1 MRITTGMLKI
11 AHKRSGSIQ
20 KGSSLLN
27 YVGKT
32 GAGTSRMNAMA
43 AANARNMSV
52 FGNMRLDK
60 SNYEKLEKSAD
71 ELTDAVSD
79 LASKVDSGAEDVSGE
94 AALAVDKFNENLK
107 NLKVTPGVLNQFYYQ
122 SMKEI
127 SVANRSEL
135 EEIGI
140 SVAEDGTLT
149 LNKQKL
155 ASADGKKV
163 AKLLGSGGDFSLR
176 VRQVSSRVADNAGV
190 NAQTVSS
197 RYTAKGRVADSYIN
211 RYNFRG

>member
-11 AHKRSGSIQ
+11 AHKRGSVQ

-27 YVGKT
+27 YVGKA

-43 AANARNMSV
+43 AANSRNMSV
-52 FGNMRLDK
+52 FGNIKLDK

-79 LASKVDSGAEDVSGE
+79 LASKVDSGTDDVSSE
-94 AALAVDKFNENLK
+94 AELAVNKFNENLK
-107 NLKVTPGVLNQFYYQ
+107 NLKVSPGVLNQFYYQ

-127 SVANRSEL
+127 SVTNRSEL

-155 ASADGKKV
+155 ASADGKTV

-197 RYTAKGRVADSYIN
+197 RYTSKGRVTNSYLN